1 MKPLALAGACLL
13 LALCAAPPLGAQP
26 APVTPDSPSAVT
38 PAAPTAPT
46 PAATP
51 TAPKEDGE
59 FVAPTAPAKPSAQPE
74 QPTLT
79 RGDYQVRVREMEE
92 RIVGLKE
99 SIYGTKTRLALLKE
113 RILANVVS
121 EAWVVIVHKNEMGSS
136 FSLEM
141 VNYLIDGGAK
151 QFFRE
156 NKDGFLD
163 KQDTI
168 QAYSG
173 ALAPGNHT
181 LAVELVYRGNSSV
194 FTYVQGYK
202 FQIKAVYDFSSV
214 QGKILYIEAV
224 GYEKGGFTTSMEER
238 PAVQFKVKEYP
249 FNRETLNKLTGQK
262 GGGE

>member
-1 MKPLALAGACLL
+1 
-13 LALCAAPPLGAQP
+13 
-26 APVTPDSPSAVT
+26 
-38 PAAPTAPT
+38 
-46 PAATP
+46 
-51 TAPKEDGE
+51 
-59 FVAPTAPAKPSAQPE
+59 
-74 QPTLT
+74 
-79 RGDYQVRVREMEE
+79 MEE

-121 EAWVVIVHKNEMGSS
+121 EAWVVIVHKNEMGGS

-181 LAVELVYRGNSSV
+181 MAVELVYRGSSSV
-194 FTYVQGYK
+194 FTYVQGYR
-202 FQIKAVYDFSSV
+202 FQIKANYDFSSV

-224 GYEKGGFTTSMEER
+224 AYEKGGFTTSLEDR
-238 PAVQFKVKEYP
+238 PAIQFKVKEYP

-262 GGGE
+262 GDGE